1 MTGFHESHVQGPSE
15 HGDTYCGACYAY
27 LGSQIAVLP
36 CKKRKDDVVGKDVY
50 MFSGTGVS
58 DAELPIKGSVR
69 CQFISQSGD
78 TLYVIETEPNRF
90 HFCERHEFEK
100 RGFC

>member
-15 HGDTYCGACYAY
+15 HGDDYCGACRA
-27 LGSQIAVLP
+27 LP
-36 CKKRKDDVVGKDVY
+36 DTYRAISPCNEALDIFVGDDVY

-58 DAELPIKGSVR
+58 DVELPIKGSVR